1 MALESPGWHSLR
13 AALACLGLILAAGAS
28 PQLVASQ
35 VLPAA
40 GSVEVAFSP
49 SDNPEAMLLRVIGE
63 ARESILVHAYV
74 FTSRAIA
81 GGLIAAHQR
90 GVRVEV
96 LADAEMNRR
105 GGRNAALPR
114 LLEAGVPLA
123 FETAY
128 AAAHNKVL
136 IVDPGGAGCTVVTG
150 SYNFTWSAQNRNA
163 ENVLVLRDNCPLVDV
178 YLRNWQRHREGATVV
193 TRLPWSP

>member
-1 MALESPGWHSLR
+1 MRIEASSRFTVSRVLAGVALT
-13 AALACLGLILAAGAS
+13 AGLSAS
-28 PQLVASQ
+28 LVASE
-35 VLPAA
+35 VLPGT

-49 SDNPEAMLLRVIGE
+49 ADNPEALLLRVIGE
-63 ARESILVHAYV
+63 ARDSIRVHAYV

-81 GGLIAAHQR
+81 GGLVAAHQR

-114 LLEAGVPLA
+114 LLEAGVPVA

-136 IVDPGGAGCTVVTG
+136 VVDPGGAGCTVVTG

-163 ENVLVLRDNCPLVDV
+163 ENVLVLRDNCLLVDA
-178 YLRNWQRHREGATVV
+178 YLRNWVRHRAAATKV
-193 TRLPWSP
+193 TSLPWNP

>member
-1 MALESPGWHSLR
+1 MRVEANSRSAVGGVAAWLAIALA
-13 AALACLGLILAAGAS
+13 AALTVPLA
-28 PQLVASQ
+28 ASQ
-35 VLPAA
+35 VLPGT
-40 GSVEVAFSP
+40 GSLEVAFSP
-49 SDNPEAMLLRVIGE
+49 TDNPEALLLRVIGE
-63 ARESILVHAYV
+63 ARESVRVHAYV

-81 GGLIAAHQR
+81 GGLVAAHQR
-90 GVRVEV
+90 GVSVEV

-136 IVDPGGAGCTVVTG
+136 IVDPGGPGCTVVTG

-163 ENVLVLRDNCPLVDV
+163 ENVLVLRDNCPLVEA
-178 YLRNWQRHREGATVV
+178 YLRNWERHRAEATTV
-193 TRLPWSP
+193 RSLPWKP

>member
-1 MALESPGWHSLR
+1 MAVEVHSRPLFGR
-13 AALACLGLILAAGAS
+13 MLACLGLAVVAVASAPLAA
-28 PQLVASQ
+28 SQ
-35 VLPAA
+35 ALPAT

-49 SDNPEAMLLRVIGE
+49 SDNPEALLLRVIGE
-63 ARESILVHAYV
+63 ARESIRVHAYV

-81 GGLIAAHQR
+81 RGLIAAHER
-90 GVRVEV
+90 GVTVEV

-136 IVDPGGAGCTVVTG
+136 IVDPGRAGCTVVTG

-163 ENVLVLRDNCPLVDV
+163 ENVLVLRDNCPLVEV
-178 YLRNWQRHREGATVV
+178 YLRNWQRHRQTATEV
-193 TRLPWSP
+193 TRLPWRP

>member
-1 MALESPGWHSLR
+1 MSRPERLRPVLAGMAAWLALC
-13 AALACLGLILAAGAS
+13 AAPLSAS
-28 PQLVASQ
+28 E
-35 VLPAA
+35 VLPAI

-49 SDNPEAMLLRVIGE
+49 ADDPEAMLLRVMAE
-63 ARESILVHAYV
+63 ARESIRVHAYV
-74 FTSRAIA
+74 FTSRVLAA
-81 GGLIAAHQR
+81 GLIEAHGR

-96 LADAEMNRR
+96 LADAGMNQR

-136 IVDPGGAGCTVVTG
+136 IIDPDQPGCTVVTG
-150 SYNFTWSAQNRNA
+150 SYNFTWSAQHRNA
-163 ENVLVLRDNCPLVDV
+163 ENVLVLRDNCPLVAS
-178 YLRNWQRHREGATVV
+178 YLRNWQRHRAAATPVSA
-193 TRLPWSP
+193 LPWRP

>member
-1 MALESPGWHSLR
+1 MAVEVGSHL
-13 AALACLGLILAAGAS
+13 ALGSFLTCLGIAFTAGVSAPLAA
-28 PQLVASQ
+28 SQ
-35 VLPAA
+35 ALPAK
-40 GSVEVAFSP
+40 GSIEVAFSP
-49 SDNPEAMLLRVIGE
+49 SDNPEGLLLRVIGD
-63 ARESILVHAYV
+63 ARESIRVHAYV

-81 GGLIAAHQR
+81 GGLVAAHQR

-114 LLEAGVPLA
+114 LLDAGVPVA

-136 IVDPGGAGCTVVTG
+136 IVDPGRAGCTVVTG

-163 ENVLVLRDNCPLVDV
+163 ENVLVLRDNCPLVDA
-178 YLRNWQRHREGATVV
+178 YLRNWERHREMATVV
-193 TRLPWSP
+193 TNLPWSP

>member
-1 MALESPGWHSLR
+1 MAPEKQGMCLFIR
-13 AALACLGLILAAGAS
+13 RFVYLGLVLLAGTSAPLA
-28 PQLVASQ
+28 ASQ
-35 VLPAA
+35 VLPAK

-49 SDNPEAMLLRVIGE
+49 SDNPEAMLLRVIAE

-81 GGLIAAHQR
+81 GGLIEAHQR

-114 LLEAGVPLA
+114 LLEAGVPIA

-136 IVDPGGAGCTVVTG
+136 IVDPGGSACTVVTG

-163 ENVLVLRDNCPLVDV
+163 ENVLVLRDNCPLVDA
-178 YLRNWQRHREGATVV
+178 YLQNWERHRAVATLV
-193 TRLPWSP
+193 TSFPWVP